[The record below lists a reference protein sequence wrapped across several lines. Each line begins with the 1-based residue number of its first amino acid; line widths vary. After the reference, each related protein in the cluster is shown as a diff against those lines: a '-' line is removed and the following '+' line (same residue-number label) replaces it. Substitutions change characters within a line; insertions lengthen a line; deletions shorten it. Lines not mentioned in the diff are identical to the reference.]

1 MHSQSPFKVND
12 DYSLTQYHITR
23 SYFKKKA
30 CKQCVL
36 CVRYN
41 RILGK
46 HWFNAKR
53 RNEALMAD
61 NFSNLVALMA
71 RLRGPDG
78 CPWDLKQTPD
88 SLKPFLV
95 EECYE
100 VIDAL
105 DEGSPEKIREELGD
119 LLFQIIF
126 HARIAEEQ
134 GQFTIS
140 DVISCINEKMV
151 RRHPHVFGDTRV
163 SSDKEVLANWEE
175 IKKKEKGYKERKS
188 ILEGVPR
195 NLPSLLRAHSLQER
209 VARVGFDWSRIDEAL
224 PKLDEEIAE
233 FKESLKKEDTAG
245 IEEELGD
252 IFFMLVNISR
262 FLGVNPE
269 NALRK
274 TISKF
279 IYRFRYIEGQAAE
292 AGKSLNEM
300 TLNEMETLWQESKK
314 K

>member
-1 MHSQSPFKVND
+1 MK
-12 DYSLTQYHITR
+12 
-23 SYFKKKA
+23 
-30 CKQCVL
+30 
-36 CVRYN
+36 
-41 RILGK
+41 
-46 HWFNAKR
+46 
-53 RNEALMAD
+53 D
-61 NFSNLVALMA
+61 NLPDLIALMA

-78 CPWDLKQTPD
+78 CPWDRKQTTE
-88 SLKPFLV
+88 SLKPFLI

-119 LLFQIIF
+119 LLFQIVF

-134 GQFTIS
+134 GQFS
-140 DVISCINEKMV
+140 LQDVISANLEKMI
-151 RRHPHVFGDTRV
+151 RRHPHVFGDARLST
-163 SSDKEVLANWEE
+163 DQEVLSNWEE
-175 IKKKEKGYKERKS
+175 IKKKEKGYEQRKS

-195 NLPSLLRAHSLQER
+195 HLPSLLRAHSIQER
-209 VARVGFDWSRIDEAL
+209 AARVGFDWRRIDDAL
-224 PKLDEEIAE
+224 PKLDEEMAE
-233 FKESLKKEDTAG
+233 FKESLKNEDAAG

-279 IYRFRYIEGQAAE
+279 IQRFRFIEEYAADE
-292 AGKSLNEM
+292 GKSMGDM
-300 TLNEMETLWQESKK
+300 TLDEMEELWQKSKGK
-314 K
+314 